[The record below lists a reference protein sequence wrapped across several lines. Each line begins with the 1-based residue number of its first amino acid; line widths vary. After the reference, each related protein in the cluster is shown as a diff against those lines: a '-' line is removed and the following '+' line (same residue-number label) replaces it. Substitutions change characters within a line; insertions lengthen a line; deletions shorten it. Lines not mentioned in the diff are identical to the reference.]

1 MALDLLIDGQ
11 TAAPTKIVLAHGA
24 GLPMDSPFMEQFAK
38 GLAAAGFGV
47 VRFEFPYMQA
57 RRSEGRRK
65 PPDRPQLLMDH
76 WRAVIDEVGPP
87 ERLVIGGKSMGGRIA
102 SMVADAARVKGLVC
116 LGYPFHPPG
125 KPERTRTAHLEALRT
140 PTLIVQGTR
149 DSMGKPDDV
158 AGYTLSKR
166 IKILW
171 MEAGD
176 HGFKPTKA
184 SGRTPEQAM
193 SEAIAAV
200 AAFGAEL

>member
-1 MALDLLIDGQ
+1 MAFDFLIDGE
-11 TAAPTKIVLAHGA
+11 ADAPTKIVLAHGA
-24 GLPMDSPFMEQFAK
+24 GLPMDSPWMSQFAE
-38 GLAAAGFGV
+38 GLASAGFAV
-47 VRFEFPYMQA
+47 VRFEFPYMRA
-57 RRSEGRRK
+57 RRIEGRRK
-65 PPDRPQLLMDH
+65 APDRRHVLMDH

-87 ERLVIGGKSMGGRIA
+87 GRLVIGGKSMGGRIA
-102 SMVADAARVKGLVC
+102 SMVADAAQVKGLVC

-158 AGYTLSKR
+158 AGYTLSNR
-166 IKILW
+166 IEILW

-200 AAFGAEL
+200 AAFAAAL

>member
-1 MALDLLIDGQ
+1 MAFDFLIDGE
-11 TAAPTKIVLAHGA
+11 ADAPTKIVLAHGA
-24 GLPMDSPFMEQFAK
+24 GLPMDSPWMSQFAE
-38 GLAAAGFGV
+38 GLASAGFAA
-47 VRFEFPYMQA
+47 VRFEFPYMRA
-57 RRSEGRRK
+57 RRIEGRRK
-65 PPDRPQLLMDH
+65 APDRRHVLMDH

-87 ERLVIGGKSMGGRIA
+87 GRLVIGGKSMGGRIA
-102 SMVADAARVKGLVC
+102 SMVADAAQVKGLVC

-158 AGYTLSKR
+158 AGYTLSNR
-166 IKILW
+166 IEILW

-200 AAFGAEL
+200 AAFAAAL

>member
-1 MALDLLIDGQ
+1 MAFDFLIDGE
-11 TAAPTKIVLAHGA
+11 ADAPTKIVLAHGA
-24 GLPMDSPFMEQFAK
+24 ELPMDSPWMSQFAE
-38 GLAAAGFGV
+38 GLASAGFAV
-47 VRFEFPYMQA
+47 VRFEFPYMRA
-57 RRSEGRRK
+57 RRIEGRRK
-65 PPDRPQLLMDH
+65 APDRRHVLMDH

-87 ERLVIGGKSMGGRIA
+87 GRLVIGGKSMGGRIA
-102 SMVADAARVKGLVC
+102 SMVADAAQVKGLVC

-158 AGYTLSKR
+158 AGYTLSNR
-166 IKILW
+166 IEILW

-200 AAFGAEL
+200 AAFAAAL

>member
-1 MALDLLIDGQ
+1 MAFDFLIDGE
-11 TAAPTKIVLAHGA
+11 ADAPTKIVLAHGA
-24 GLPMDSPFMEQFAK
+24 GLPMDSLWMSQFAE
-38 GLAAAGFGV
+38 GLASAGFAV
-47 VRFEFPYMQA
+47 VRFEFPYMRA
-57 RRSEGRRK
+57 RRIEGRRK
-65 PPDRPQLLMDH
+65 APDRRHVLMDH

-87 ERLVIGGKSMGGRIA
+87 GRLVIGGKSMGGRIA
-102 SMVADAARVKGLVC
+102 SMVADAAQVKGLVC

-158 AGYTLSKR
+158 AGYTLSNR
-166 IKILW
+166 IEILW

-200 AAFGAEL
+200 AAFAAAL